1 MKSLN
6 HLAIR
11 LFRENKFLV
20 FTSIVSIAIAVS
32 LLLTMT
38 LFTVNAKQTIE
49 ADLRNMYGDLDIAFV
64 YSDENPVENELELH
78 QSITEHP
85 STASISEALVTQAYV
100 ERLGGE
106 VYALGIEN
114 DAIAK
119 SRYKTTVDLSKD
131 TVIITENLA
140 ESLMLSKGDTI
151 GIEGSSFEIA
161 EILKNIEGSGI
172 APDMVIF
179 ALERAKLFNSEHLPD
194 AKNETTALMVKT
206 KKETDLMAMANEIK
220 INHPNLRVDIIEQD
234 EAVKQN
240 LNSLTLFSVI
250 LAGLILIVTAVMVVS
265 NFDLFIYKN
274 KNQFAIMRALGA
286 KTSQLAKIIRIQST
300 MITVAGAL
308 FGLAISYLADQFLQP
323 ALGRLFSVSLSKVP
337 FAWEVAIPVL
347 VAASLVI
354 QLFLYI
360 PVLKSSRILPLVIL
374 QENEELD
381 FRNDG
386 LRKLLIKILLI
397 ASMVSLLFG
406 AILAADENARALL
419 ILLSGFLLL
428 SGLFMALPIW
438 LTHLLN
444 GIVHLFRNLLSSN
457 VLVAIQNLKPQVRKN
472 SFVILS
478 ISVVMIIAVFG
489 SVLLNT
495 IKHNT
500 TDYIE
505 EQFPT
510 SVVITSRIQ
519 QSEIVPA
526 QLAEEV
532 QVLVP
537 GERMAS
543 VSTFGGGQ
551 LFSDEKITSFDYTLG
566 DLNALARLEILP
578 NLVEADLT
586 KAAVVSPA
594 FAKENKLSV
603 GDSLEIGFYS
613 DEKQQAEYAVTMV
626 VSAISEGVT
635 EGEVLFDWQ
644 AQALNDSGINFHKLY
659 VDSLDESSAEAS
671 LETLTKEY
679 LELTINTRTTSLE
692 EASTMF
698 LQRWAIFIFVL
709 VVLVISVMAGV
720 FNTLLNNVMA
730 KRKEYAVLR
739 TIGVRPGGI
748 MKIVVTQIS
757 FYLVAGIV
765 FGLACGLVFSLIIS
779 LIDPGT
785 LAIHLPL
792 ILGLAGAMWLIGLL
806 LFVPI
811 GWKLGNKKISTEIV
825 NDNK

>member
-406 AILAADENARALL
+406 AILAADENGRALL

-438 LTHLLN
+438 LTHLLS

-551 LFSDEKITSFDYTLG
+551 LFSDEKVTSFDYTLG

-613 DEKQQAEYAVTMV
+613 DDKQQAEYAVTMV

-671 LETLTKEY
+671 LETLTRKY
-679 LELTINTRTTSLE
+679 PELTINTRTTSLE

-709 VVLVISVMAGV
+709 VVLVISVMTGV
-720 FNTLLNNVMA
+720 FNTLLNNIMA

-748 MKIVVTQIS
+748 MKIVVTQIA

-792 ILGLAGAMWLIGLL
+792 ILGLAGAMWLVGLL
-806 LFVPI
+806 LFIPV

>member
-32 LLLTMT
+32 LLLIMT

-64 YSDENPVENELELH
+64 YSDENPVENELELY
-78 QSITEHP
+78 QSLTEHP

-100 ERLGGE
+100 KRLGGE

-140 ESLMLSKGDTI
+140 KSLMLSKGDTI
-151 GIEGSSFEIA
+151 EIEGSSFEIA

-179 ALERAKLFNSEHLPD
+179 ALERAKLFNSTSLPD
-194 AKNETTALMVKT
+194 AKYETTALMVKT
-206 KKETDLMAMANEIK
+206 QKEADLMTMANEIK
-220 INHPNLRVDIIEQD
+220 KNHANLRVDIIEQD

-240 LNSLTLFSVI
+240 LNSLALFSII
-250 LAGLILIVTAVMVVS
+250 LSGLILIVTAVMVVS

-323 ALGRLFSVSLSKVP
+323 TLGRLFSVSLSKAP

-360 PVLKSSRILPLVIL
+360 PVLKSSRILPMVIL

-381 FRNDG
+381 FRNDE

-397 ASMVSLLFG
+397 ASMASLLFG
-406 AILAADENARALL
+406 VILAADENARALL

-428 SGLFMALPIW
+428 FGLFVALPIW

-500 TDYIE
+500 TDYID

-526 QLAEEV
+526 QLAQEV
-532 QVLVP
+532 QVQVP
-537 GERMAS
+537 GARVAS

-551 LFSDEKITSFDYTLG
+551 LFSDKKVTSFDYTLG
-566 DLNALARLEILP
+566 DLNALASLEILP

-586 KAAVVSPA
+586 KAAVVSPT
-594 FAKENKLSV
+594 FAKENNLSV

-613 DEKQQAEYAVTMV
+613 DETQQAEYAVTMV
-626 VSAISEGVT
+626 VSAISEEVT

-644 AQALNDSGINFHKLY
+644 AQALNYSGINFHKLY
-659 VDSLDESSAEAS
+659 VDSLDESETETS
-671 LETLTKEY
+671 LETLTRKY
-679 LELTINTRTTSLE
+679 PELTINTRKISLE

-698 LQRWAIFIFVL
+698 LQRWAIFILVL
-709 VVLVISVMAGV
+709 IVLVISVMAGV

-792 ILGLAGAMWLIGLL
+792 ILVLAGAMWLVGLL
-806 LFVPI
+806 LFIPV
-811 GWKLGNKKISTEIV
+811 GWKLGNKKISMEIV
-825 NDNK
+825 SDNK

>member
-20 FTSIVSIAIAVS
+20 FTSIASIAIAVS
-32 LLLTMT
+32 LLLTMS

-49 ADLRNMYGDLDIAFV
+49 ADLRNMYGNLDIAFV

-323 ALGRLFSVSLSKVP
+323 TLGRLFSVSLSKVP
-337 FAWEVAIPVL
+337 FAREVAIPVL

>member
-179 ALERAKLFNSEHLPD
+179 ALERAKLFNSEHLPE

-206 KKETDLMAMANEIK
+206 KKEADLMAMANEIK

-308 FGLAISYLADQFLQP
+308 LGLAISYLADQFLQP
-323 ALGRLFSVSLSKVP
+323 TLGRLFSVSLSKVP

-406 AILAADENARALL
+406 AILAADENGRALL

-457 VLVAIQNLKPQVRKN
+457 ALVAIQNLKPQVRKN

-537 GERMAS
+537 GARAAS
-543 VSTFGGGQ
+543 VSTFGGGE
-551 LFSDEKITSFDYTLG
+551 LFIDEKVTSFDYTLG

-586 KAAVVSPA
+586 KAAIVSPA

-679 LELTINTRTTSLE
+679 PELIINTRTTSIE

-698 LQRWAIFIFVL
+698 LQRWAIFILVL
-709 VVLVISVMAGV
+709 IVLVISVMAGV
-720 FNTLLNNVMA
+720 FNTLLNNIMA

-748 MKIVVTQIS
+748 MKIVVTQIA

-792 ILGLAGAMWLIGLL
+792 ILGLAGVMWLVGLL
-806 LFVPI
+806 LFIPV
-811 GWKLGNKKISTEIV
+811 GWKLGNKKISMEIV